1 MSKVLDL
8 THIIDPQKA
17 QRKFSVE
24 TIGAETVNHNVVR
37 KEGQWY
43 IMSNISMVSHIA
55 THIEVPYHLFPD
67 GHDLATMPLDAYY
80 GDAVLL
86 DFSDIQER
94 VEISAERVQAEAA
107 KIGGIPKGAIVLCN
121 LGYAD
126 RYGQEEYS
134 QSPYFSTEA
143 IQWLAQSGM
152 KMMGVDAGGV
162 ELPASEEHVNHSALF
177 SNNIPLIENVAHLNQ
192 LSSTHF
198 TICAFPYPIAGVE
211 AIPLRVVAFED

>member
-1 MSKVLDL
+1 MSKAIDL
-8 THIIDPQKA
+8 THIIDPKKV

-24 TIGAETVNHNVVR
+24 TVGAETVNHNVVR
-37 KEGQWY
+37 KENQWY

-55 THIEVPYHLFPD
+55 THIEVPYHLFPE
-67 GHDLATMPLDAYY
+67 GFDLASMPLDAFY

-86 DFSDIQER
+86 DFSDIQAR
-94 VEISAERVQAEAA
+94 VEISADRVKKAAE
-107 KIGGIPKGAIVLCN
+107 KIGGIPQNAIVLCN

-192 LSSTHF
+192 LSSDHF
-198 TICAFPYPIAGVE
+198 KVAAFPYPIAGVE
-211 AIPLRVVAFED
+211 AFPLRVVAFED